1 MASGPAEITIV
12 GSGVAGMLLARE
24 LLREGRE
31 VLMIERGAFRDHAT
45 QLRADAADG
54 GHGEEVQI
62 PTSEHNT
69 ESSYPWDYNY
79 AVGGS
84 GLHWTGVTPRLS
96 PTDFELHSRYGVA
109 REDGRAFDTCATR
122 PCAVSGGR

>member
-45 QLRADAADG
+45 QLSMDAADE
-54 GHGEEVQI
+54 GHGEEVEI

-69 ESSYPWDYNY
+69 DSSYPWDYDY

-96 PTDFELHSRYGVA
+96 PADFELHR
-109 REDGRAFDTCATR
+109 R
-122 PCAVSGGR
+122 